1 MGRRQVIDPCVR
13 AEVIATYGNTCWL
26 GLPGC
31 TVVGEDDHIV
41 PHSHGGKATVANIR
55 RACKH
60 CNASRQDRVLYG
72 YGARMHII
80 VCPPGCDATALD
92 YITEHSRS
100 TDPVVAYSYLADAMG
115 VAETESRAERVAV
128 GMAWSAAYRSFTTC
142 AEPLDVWC
150 VRTFPSSRRHPR
162 MLDEWLA
169 LDYDIHVMDVDYAE
183 AWDHAVTEDERV
195 LVRRWYSLH
204 LSQALVDARQAAR
217 RARLTALGLRSDAA
231 SVAARPEW

>member
-31 TVVGEDDHIV
+31 TVVGEEDDHIV

-115 VAETESRAERVAV
+115 VAETESRAERVARRVPQLHHMRGTV
-128 GMAWSAAYRSFTTC
+128 GR
-142 AEPLDVWC
+142 V
-150 VRTFPSSRRHPR
+150 VRAHVPVQPPAPADAGRVAGTGLRHTRDGCGLRRGMGPCGHR
-162 MLDEWLA
+162 G
-169 LDYDIHVMDVDYAE
+169 
-183 AWDHAVTEDERV
+183 
-195 LVRRWYSLH
+195 
-204 LSQALVDARQAAR
+204 
-217 RARLTALGLRSDAA
+217 RARAGAPMVLAA
-231 SVAARPEW
+231 SLAGAGGCKAGRPTGPSHGLGPSLRRRQRRGAA

>member
-31 TVVGEDDHIV
+31 TVVGEEDDHIV

-128 GMAWSAAYRSFTTC
+128 GMAWHGA
-142 AEPLDVWC
+142 P
-150 VRTFPSSRRHPR
+150 RT
-162 MLDEWLA
+162 
-169 LDYDIHVMDVDYAE
+169 
-183 AWDHAVTEDERV
+183 
-195 LVRRWYSLH
+195 
-204 LSQALVDARQAAR
+204 
-217 RARLTALGLRSDAA
+217 AA
-231 SVAARPEW
+231 SPHARNRWTCGACARSRPAAGTRGCWTSGWHWTTTYT